1 MCFLQLPN
9 TFKRVQIE
17 ITLSDH
23 SELVDWMAEVVED
36 QQLQTETLFLAVH
49 LMDSVLKL
57 KPIKKSSFQLLGAT
71 CIFVASKL
79 EEIQARNFY
88 IFRKSP

>member
-1 MCFLQLPN
+1 MGFLQLPN
-9 TFKRVQIE
+9 TFNRVQIE

-36 QQLQTETLFLAVH
+36 QQLQTDTLFLAVH

-71 CIFVASKL
+71 SIFLASKL
-79 EEIQARNFY
+79 EEIQVHVLHL
-88 IFRKSP
+88 I